1 MSKYEGGIEEM
12 KLKRFITLVLF
23 LIMIISLFSLCT
35 DSKNQEPY
43 EKAIITA
50 RNEIWKAI
58 TNGKASSA
66 SVAIMDNGKM
76 VYSEGFGMADWEQ
89 SISVTRDTLYNIGS
103 VSKTFCATAMM
114 LLVDDQKVDL
124 DHKVTEYIPEFIMA
138 DPRYKDITVR
148 MLLNHTSG
156 LPGTSYANV
165 MGYKFH
171 TEVDKE
177 LIEKLKT
184 ANLKHT
190 PNEMAIYCNDGFT
203 LAEMIIERVS
213 GESYIGFLEERIF
226 KPLSM
231 KHSGL
236 SIGEQKG
243 KAEIAGYYAP
253 NTGKHY
259 PAEVLSV
266 YGAGGLS
273 MSAEDLCRFGD
284 SFSGKGKKILS
295 DSSLAEMRKEQP
307 SLFNENVKKEDLF
320 LPYGLG
326 WDCTNLSEFQKQ
338 GIQLLG
344 KGGNTSNFSSFLA
357 IIPEKRISVAVTLSG
372 LSSAA
377 TDAVINIIKALLE
390 EKGIMKTESPLA
402 SKPVVSEK
410 IPDTLSADQGLWIGG
425 EGLARFNFDRVNN
438 TITISSVKGVKET
451 PRVVLIYNQGFFYD
465 QLGAKY
471 GLLEVKGKE
480 YFISYQMVSG
490 ILLQKALP
498 EGEGEVRQLKI
509 DIHNQK
515 WLRRNVKSYEVLE
528 SSGSRLVTSSNID
541 ALPGYI
547 DFIGIK
553 KVQGPD
559 FAAIAGTA
567 LRDQTELFL
576 FEKEGDTWA
585 RVSDMI
591 LSPVSSAKNAVEG
604 ENLLIIG
611 KDGYNKWLNIVKE
624 GVLSFKNPPEGRI
637 ILYSPDEAVLYDN
650 IVDSGEVYVPA
661 GSLMEA
667 AGEVGEIFNVT
678 IKQYK

>member
-1 MSKYEGGIEEM
+1 M
-12 KLKRFITLVLF
+12 KLKRFIILILF

-35 DSKNQEPY
+35 DSKNKEWY
-43 EKAIITA
+43 EKSVITA

-114 LLVDDQKVDL
+114 LLVDDQKVGL
-124 DHKVTEYIPEFIMA
+124 DHKVTEYIPEFTMA
-138 DPRYKDITVR
+138 DKRYMDITVR

-165 MGYKFH
+165 TGYKFH
-171 TEVDKE
+171 TEVHKE

-213 GESYIGFLEERIF
+213 GESYIDFLEERIF

-231 KHSGL
+231 KHSGP

-253 NTGKHY
+253 DTGKHY

-266 YGAGGLS
+266 HGAGGLS

-295 DSSLAEMRKEQP
+295 DSSIAEMKKEQP
-307 SLFNENVKKEDLF
+307 SLFNENVKEDLF

-326 WDCTNLSEFQKQ
+326 WDITNLSEFQKQ

-357 IIPEKRISVAVTLSG
+357 IIPEKRISVAVNLSG

-377 TDAVINIIKALLE
+377 TDAVINIIKAMLE
-390 EKGIMKTESPLA
+390 EKGIIKTESQLA

-410 IPDTLSADQGLWIGG
+410 IPETLFADQGLWIGG
-425 EGLARFNFDRVNN
+425 EGLVRFTFDRGNN
-438 TITISSVKGVKET
+438 TVTISSVKGVNET
-451 PRVVLIYNQGFFYD
+451 PLAVLIYNHGFFYD
-465 QLGAKY
+465 QLGTKY
-471 GLLEVKGKE
+471 GWLEVKGKE

-490 ILLQKALP
+490 ILLQKADP
-498 EGEGEVRQLKI
+498 EGDSRKLKI
-509 DIHNQK
+509 DISNKK
-515 WLRRNVKSYEVLE
+515 WLRRNVKPYEVLE
-528 SSGSRLVTSSNID
+528 SSGSHLVTSSNID
-541 ALPGYI
+541 ALAGYI

-576 FEKEGDTWA
+576 FEKDGDTWA

-591 LSPVSSAKNAVEG
+591 FSPVTYAKNAVEG
-604 ENLLIIG
+604 ENKLIIG

-637 ILYSPDEAVLYDN
+637 IVYSPNEAVLYDN

-661 GSLMEA
+661 GSLLEA

-678 IKQYK
+678 VKQYK